1 MTEQKLEK
9 IVIDKI
15 AAAFDNAGISSYQ
28 MIGSWQVANDD
39 ELKALEQSDAKNVVC
54 VKVMPRQYDTP
65 TVPYAMFAVQLN
77 VLTRAEMDAQGANW
91 FEATEIVQSILQAW
105 QSKHSNIE
113 TDFAIEDE
121 FTPSGFNIAGGDVG
135 IDKENCIWQFNQS
148 FDLYGV
154 II

>member
-15 AAAFDNAGISSYQ
+15 AAAFDTAGLESYQ
-28 MIGSWQVANDD
+28 MIGSWQIANDE
-39 ELKALEQSDAKNVVC
+39 ELKAYESSQAQNVVC

-65 TVPYAMFAVQLN
+65 TVPYAMFSVQLN
-77 VLTRAEMDAQGANW
+77 VLTRAEMDVQGANW
-91 FEATEIVQSILQAW
+91 FGATEIVQDILQKW
-105 QSKHSNIE
+105 QQKYSNIE
-113 TDFAIEDE
+113 TDFTIADE
-121 FTPSGFNIAGGDVG
+121 FKPCGFNIAGGDLG
-135 IDKENCIWQFNQS
+135 IDKENCIWQFTQS